1 MKRLLG
7 FVSGFLALI
16 SALVGLLLFYRIR
29 SQSGRA
35 LFVSKVTASAVT
47 PFAAL
52 MGAVGAGLGLLLRK
66 PLPLLAGLF
75 GAWASKRYIRQVTAP
90 HDQFTAAFGP
100 VWQGQVPVHLWQ
112 GFLWSR
118 WQWTLQPRREPDLE
132 QDVTFWVLPETGQ
145 QLLCDV
151 WYPPTAA
158 PRSGVGIIYLHGSG
172 WQLLDKGVGTCAF
185 FRHLAEQG
193 HVVVDAAY
201 RLAPETDFYGMV
213 GDVKRAVA
221 WMKVNAERLGLDPQR
236 IVLAGGS
243 AGGHLAMLAAYTPG
257 HAELTPEDVR
267 NVDTTVRGVVSFY
280 GPSDMKAHFEHT
292 APLFRDPRRTSGQKD
307 TTKTIFY
314 RLLMALIRLNSR
326 FAMPD
331 MYRWSLKHGPARL
344 EDDDRF
350 VRLMGGTPDE
360 APENYSLFSPMTY
373 AGPQSPPTLLFHGEH
388 DYLVS
393 YKSSLAMR
401 DKLRQHGVPALA
413 VVYPQTE
420 HGFDLV
426 LPAISPAVQSALY
439 DLDRFLGIMAGGE
452 EETGQRHTIALSEL
466 K

>member
-1 MKRLLG
+1 MKKLLS

-52 MGAVGAGLGLLLRK
+52 MGAVGAGLGLVLRK
-66 PLPLLAGLF
+66 PLALLAGLF
-75 GAWASKRYIRQVTAP
+75 GAWASKRYITQVTAP
-90 HDQFTAAFGP
+90 HDQFTEAFGP
-100 VWQGQVPVHLWQ
+100 VWQGQVPVNLWQ

-118 WQWTLQPRREPDLE
+118 WQWTLLPRREPDLE
-132 QDVTFWVLPETGQ
+132 QDVTFWVLPETGR

-151 WYPPTAA
+151 WYPPTAV
-158 PRSGVGIIYLHGSG
+158 PRSGVGVIYLHGSG
-172 WQLLDKGVGTCAF
+172 WQLLDKDVGTRAF
-185 FRHLAEQG
+185 FRHLAAQG

-221 WMKVNAERLGLDPQR
+221 WMKVNAERLGIDPQR
-236 IVLAGGS
+236 IVLVGGS

-280 GPSDMKAHFEHT
+280 GPSDMKALFEHT
-292 APLFRDPRRTSGQKD
+292 APLFPDPRRTSGQKD
-307 TTKTIFY
+307 FSKTIVN
-314 RLLMALIRLNSR
+314 RLLMALIRLNLR

-331 MYRWSLKHGPARL
+331 MYRWSQKHGPARL
-344 EDDDRF
+344 KDDDTF

-360 APENYSLFSPMTY
+360 AS
-373 AGPQSPPTLLFHGEH
+373 
-388 DYLVS
+388 
-393 YKSSLAMR
+393 R
-401 DKLRQHGVPALA
+401 KL
-413 VVYPQTE
+413 
-420 HGFDLV
+420 
-426 LPAISPAVQSALY
+426 
-439 DLDRFLGIMAGGE
+439 
-452 EETGQRHTIALSEL
+452 
-466 K
+466 